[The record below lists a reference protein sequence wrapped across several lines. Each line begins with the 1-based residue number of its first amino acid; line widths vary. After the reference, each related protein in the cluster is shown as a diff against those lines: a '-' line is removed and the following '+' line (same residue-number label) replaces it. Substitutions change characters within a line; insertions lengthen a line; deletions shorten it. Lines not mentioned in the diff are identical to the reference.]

1 MLLIYNHVDFDVFT
15 PYKTVNET
23 ILTSAFLSSET
34 PLAPSTPVVSNIQS
48 TEVRLTW
55 FPPGYD
61 GNSPILS
68 YNVEAKAGSNV
79 WRLIKDDINS
89 SDRQISILVR
99 NLLPHTQ
106 YQFRVRA
113 VNQVG
118 VGAASGASGSIMT
131 LIAGNEHLLLITLAN
146 QNRRGQF
153 NEPIRT

>member
-1 MLLIYNHVDFDVFT
+1 M
-15 PYKTVNET
+15 
-23 ILTSAFLSSET
+23 
-34 PLAPSTPVVSNIQS
+34 VSNIQP

-68 YNVEAKAGSNV
+68 YNIEAKAGSNA
-79 WRLIKDDINS
+79 WHLIKDDINP
-89 SDRQISILVR
+89 SDRQMSVLVR

-118 VGAASGASGSIMT
+118 VGVASAASGSIMT
-131 LIAGNEHLLLITLAN
+131 LIAGNENLLLITLAN
-146 QNRRGQF
+146 QNTRGKS